1 MRNDRPALDAPHVGI
16 RLTQKIGRQWL
27 VALID
32 ADDYDRVSRMRWYP
46 QPRNG
51 GIYAMA
57 TSLYYI
63 PKHHKC
69 LHAFIMKAEPG
80 QIIDHING
88 DTLDNRKANLRFVSA
103 AENARNARRPTFV
116 GKTSKF
122 KGVYWL
128 EGRQRWMATITCD
141 GVQSSLGVFS
151 DEAEAARAYD
161 EAAIRLFGAFAR
173 TNADMKL
180 YEIEGSAAA
189 DLVPTVQIKKF
200 GRRRSGSRKI
210 GRHYAFP
217 VYGP

>member
-1 MRNDRPALDAPHVGI
+1 MKATPAPDAPHVGI

-32 ADDYDRVSRMRWYP
+32 ADDFERVSKIRWYP
-46 QPRNG
+46 QPVSG
-51 GIYAMA
+51 SIYAMA
-57 TSLYYI
+57 TSCYYI
-63 PKHHKC
+63 PKHHKR

-103 AENARNARRPTFV
+103 AENARNARRPTSV

-122 KGVYWL
+122 KGVYWD
-128 EGRQRWMATITCD
+128 ERRQRWVAGITCD
-141 GVQSSLGVFS
+141 GVQSHLGVFS
-151 DEAEAARAYD
+151 EEADAARAYD

-173 TNADMKL
+173 TNAAMNL
-180 YEIEGSAAA
+180 YEIEGATPA